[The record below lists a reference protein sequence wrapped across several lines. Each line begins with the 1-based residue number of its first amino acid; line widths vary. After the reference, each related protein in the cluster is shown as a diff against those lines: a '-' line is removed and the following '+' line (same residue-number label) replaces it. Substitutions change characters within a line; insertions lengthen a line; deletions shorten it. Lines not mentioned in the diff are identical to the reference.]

1 MTENENKPL
10 EDEVVDGELL
20 NLDEEKFNF
29 GGDVKPESK
38 TRKIVRQVGIWV
50 LAFLGF
56 GLLIF
61 LLTFFLMVHPATL
74 NNQVLTENNAAMET
88 QMADY
93 RDELDGLQTDYDV
106 ATQMI
111 STMDSTIILYSK
123 YSAYNKLLNNLAQMQ
138 KAVVLNDAVSKR
150 VALANAQENLDK
162 LEVLLMD
169 YDASLV
175 ELLQERLT
183 YLATTDGEADEV
195 YQEVETMYVYLLE
208 LQETLFGD
216 LY

>member
-1 MTENENKPL
+1 MTENDNKPL
-10 EDEVVDGELL
+10 EEEVVDGELL
-20 NLDEEKFNF
+20 NLDEEKFDF
-29 GGDVKPESK
+29 GGETKPESK
-38 TRKIVRQVGIWV
+38 VKKLVRQVGIWA

-61 LLTFFLMVHPATL
+61 LLVYFLMVRPATL
-74 NNQVLTENNAAMET
+74 NNQVLTESNTAMET
-88 QMADY
+88 QLAEY
-93 RDELDGLQTDYDV
+93 RDELDAVTSDLDQSTETV
-106 ATQMI
+106 ATLG
-111 STMDSTIILYSK
+111 STVDLYEK

-138 KAVVLNDAVSKR
+138 KAVIMNDTVSKR

-183 YLATTDGEADEV
+183 YLATTDGDADEV